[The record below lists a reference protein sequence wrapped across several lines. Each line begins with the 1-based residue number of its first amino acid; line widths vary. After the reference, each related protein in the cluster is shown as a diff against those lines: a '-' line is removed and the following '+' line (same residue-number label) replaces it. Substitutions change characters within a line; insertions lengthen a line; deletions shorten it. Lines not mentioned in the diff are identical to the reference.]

1 MNEYLSVLK
10 NYAKFDG
17 RARRREFWMFVLF
30 NAIAGIVA
38 GILDR
43 ALNLTFSPMSPYGYI
58 YAAYSLAV
66 LVPSIAVAIR
76 RLHDIGKS
84 GWWLLIVFVPI
95 IGGIWLLVLLVTK
108 GQSGSNAYGADP
120 KA

>member
-30 NAIAGIVA
+30 NVIATVVA
-38 GILDR
+38 SILDG
-43 ALNLTFSPMSPYGYI
+43 ALGLTFDSMTHYGYI
-58 YAAYSLAV
+58 YSAYSLAV
-66 LVPSIAVAIR
+66 LVPSFAVSVR

-95 IGGIWLLVLLVTK
+95 IGGIWLLILLVTP
-108 GQSGSNAYGADP
+108 GQSGSNSYGADP